1 MTCLVTCRTAATAKP
16 IWGTVKNRSCK
27 SRKWNPSN
35 SPACRRRLLPPKCPS
50 VRQGRDFRPSL
61 TAYCIADGIVSCR
74 QRSRCINPSLVV
86 WAVCR
91 PDCGLPE
98 GGQGDAKW
106 RSTRRPA
113 VCPTHQSGQTGASGH
128 LRCTMA
134 HVVLALASSRSRYR
148 NFAGVARS
156 IISHLAVAAYVV

>member
-16 IWGTVKNRSCK
+16 LWGTVKNSSCK
-27 SRKWNPSN
+27 SRKWNPRAL
-35 SPACRRRLLPPKCPS
+35 PAEGGYCRRMSKRS
-50 VRQGRDFRPSL
+50 AGMGFRPSL
-61 TAYCIADGIVSCR
+61 TAHCIADGIVSCR

-98 GGQGDAKW
+98 GGHGDAKW

-113 VCPTHQSGQTGASGH
+113 VCPTHKSGQTGASGH

-134 HVVLALASSRSRYR
+134 HVLLALASSRSRYR